1 MLIPENK
8 HLFSVQISAYEH
20 NGHFQLCENCLL
32 ELRDCVADKLTET
45 DTKASYRLYIALH
58 SSLNDGVYMLTD
70 DESLYCSP
78 ELLKRSCNMY

>member
-8 HLFSVQISAYEH
+8 HLFSVQISTYEH

-32 ELRDCVADKLTET
+32 ELRDFVADKFIETET
-45 DTKASYRLYIALH
+45 KTSHRLYIALR
-58 SSLNDGVYMLTD
+58 SSLNDGVCMLTG

-78 ELLKRSCNMY
+78 ELVKGSCNTY